1 MSKTN
6 LRAVLQQKLYQQ
18 QDNASESRRQGD
30 NFKLLK
36 FPQHPYHNLPPRDYT
51 TLVGREAEVK
61 RLLEWLSFEH
71 PTPRI
76 ALEGMGGMGKTTLLL
91 DVAHYCLQASQD
103 APRFESIIFTSAK
116 TQQLTACRI
125 LMHFRQERTLGKI
138 FQAIARTLPSCDT
151 PTASF
156 EEAWEQ
162 IHNCLE
168 KLRTLLIVDN
178 LETHQ
183 QQEDLLGFLYDLPA
197 TVTRVITSREPTPF
211 TSTIRLAALPEPEAI
226 HLIQHQAREKD
237 IQLSLEQSQQPS
249 AISRQDL
256 I

>member
-1 MSKTN
+1 M
-6 LRAVLQQKLYQQ
+6 
-18 QDNASESRRQGD
+18 
-30 NFKLLK
+30 LK